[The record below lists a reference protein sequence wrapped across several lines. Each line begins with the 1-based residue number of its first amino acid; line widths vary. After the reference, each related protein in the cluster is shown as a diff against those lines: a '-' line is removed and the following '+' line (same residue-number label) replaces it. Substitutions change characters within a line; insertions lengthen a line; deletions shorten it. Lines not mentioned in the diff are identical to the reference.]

1 MRWAPKGTLR
11 NRSASTSCWRRW
23 SASADPEGERTRP
36 AAPRLGGFFPA
47 THRRGERQVLRSNLL
62 RLEGAH
68 VLRHA
73 RERFGDRHG
82 RPGAFLLRARLLLRE
97 RAGHADHL
105 EAPIAQ
111 VVRLLRVERE
121 DAVREPRVRGRK
133 DRDRALPEL
142 ACRGDTVTPVRREE
156 PLLRRDRDDRVEE

>member
-23 SASADPEGERTRP
+23 SASADPEGERTRR

-82 RPGAFLLRARLLLRE
+82 RPG
-97 RAGHADHL
+97 
-105 EAPIAQ
+105 
-111 VVRLLRVERE
+111 
-121 DAVREPRVRGRK
+121 
-133 DRDRALPEL
+133 
-142 ACRGDTVTPVRREE
+142 T
-156 PLLRRDRDDRVEE
+156 LLRRDPANRIAPRDHDRAEIRALHPQLLT